1 MGCLG
6 IELVT
11 SRGDRCA
18 TEKFRMKTT
27 FSTNFFTYELRQVGE
42 GRNLVPEVCL
52 GVSGV
57 DVDSITNLSYYTE
70 Q

>member
-1 MGCLG
+1 MGGLG

-11 SRGDRCA
+11 SRVDRCA
-18 TEKFRMKTT
+18 TEKLRMKTT
-27 FSTNFFTYELRQVGE
+27 FLTNSLTYELRQVGE

-57 DVDSITNLSYYTE
+57 DVDSITNFSYYTE